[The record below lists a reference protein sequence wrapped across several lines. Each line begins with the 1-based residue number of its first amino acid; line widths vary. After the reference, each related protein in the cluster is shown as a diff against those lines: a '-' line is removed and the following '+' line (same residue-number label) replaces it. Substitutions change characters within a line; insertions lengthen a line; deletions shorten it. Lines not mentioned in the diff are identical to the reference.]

1 MTIGKAAKSAPAR
14 KWAARHARLLVASD
28 VAVLLLAFA
37 FRRFAAPDKLGYL
50 IILGEHATYRVNY
63 TLVSA
68 ILVASWLL
76 LLWLFGTRDSKI
88 FESGTTEYARVI
100 QASATLF
107 VAVTL
112 TSFFFAITL
121 SRSYLLI
128 VFPLGTLLIL
138 VARRFARRYLMLQ
151 RSKGLSVTPTLVIGE
166 VESVNSVLRELHKRP
181 DAGLNVVA
189 VVLYGAPGSPLAD
202 PAKVAFPVE
211 LVTNCSSVAQIIE
224 LVNSIDV
231 GYIVLAEAQNLTAAD
246 IRELNWQLDPVGH
259 ELIFVPKLL
268 EVRGPRL
275 HARPVLNLQLIH
287 MDLPTYLGAGG
298 VVKRVGDFV
307 MSLFGLIVLS
317 PLMIGTALA
326 IWLEDRG
333 PIFFIQ
339 ERVGI
344 NGTPFRIFKF
354 RSMRTDAERILEELS
369 KSSRTVGN
377 EVLFKMK
384 NDPRVTRVGRFIRRH
399 SIDEL
404 PQLFNVLI
412 GNMSLVGPRP
422 PLPSEVSAYESHV
435 HRRLLVKPGITG
447 LWQVSGRSELSWEE
461 SVKLDLDYV
470 ENWSIITDMQ
480 ILLRTVRVVLFGV
493 GAY

>member
-1 MTIGKAAKSAPAR
+1 MNSNVRSKPKGSWVREHT
-14 KWAARHARLLVASD
+14 RLLFLSD
-28 VAVLLLAFA
+28 LIILLLAFGL
-37 FRRFAAPDKLGYL
+37 RRILTPDNLGYL
-50 IILGEHATYRVNY
+50 LIQNGYHPFKIRY
-63 TLVSA
+63 TLVSL
-68 ILVASWLL
+68 ILL
-76 LLWLFGTRDSKI
+76 LTWLALLSLFSTRDSKI
-88 FESGTTEYARVI
+88 FEGGTTEYVRVI
-100 QASATLF
+100 QASFTLF
-107 VAVTL
+107 VIVAVGAFL
-112 TSFFFAITL
+112 FALDL
-121 SRSYLLI
+121 SRSYVLI
-128 VFPLGTLLIL
+128 VFPLGTLGIL
-138 VARRFARRYLMLQ
+138 LARRLARRYLLA
-151 RSKGLSVTPTLVIGE
+151 RRRRGEASTPTLIVGE
-166 VESVNSVLRELHKRP
+166 TNSINAVLKELHNRT
-181 DAGLNVVA
+181 DAGLKVVS
-189 VVLYGAPGSPLAD
+189 VVVYGAESVDDHGLKNLGA
-202 PAKVAFPVE
+202 
-211 LVTNCSSVAQIIE
+211 SSVHFASSVQDLLSVIE
-224 LVNSIDV
+224 QAKV
-231 GYIVLAEAQNLTAAD
+231 GYIVLAEAPKLSADD

-298 VVKRVGDFV
+298 AVKRLMDIG

-317 PLMIGTALA
+317 PIMLLTAVA

-333 PIFFIQ
+333 PVFFVQ

-344 NGTPFRIFKF
+344 NGSTFKIFKF
-354 RSMRTDAERILEELS
+354 RSMRTDAERILEQLA
-369 KSSRTVGN
+369 KQNRDAGN

-384 NDPRVTRVGRFIRRH
+384 DDPRITKVGAFIRRH

-412 GNMSLVGPRP
+412 GNMSMVGPRP
-422 PLPSEVSAYESHV
+422 PLPREVAAYESHV

-470 ENWSIITDMQ
+470 ENWSIITDFQ
-480 ILLRTVRVVLFGV
+480 ILVRTVRVVVFGL